1 MKLWISLLL
10 VAGIAQ
16 AALTELEKA
25 RDRQDRPALQRI
37 VSHFADA
44 ARGKPNDADAQYR
57 AALAHSYLA
66 EVEIEQHDKAEAT
79 VAAQSG
85 IEIAQRAVAL
95 NSSSAEYHRLLGT
108 LCGQAISS
116 SGLLGLRYGKCAL
129 DSVNRAIELDP
140 HNPENYVSHGVGM
153 LYLPAAFG
161 GGVDLAVKDFRKA
174 IELNPASSDAWLW
187 LGIALRKQNHDAEAR
202 SAFEKVLKLDPDR
215 LWAKEQLEKTPA
227 TP

>member
-10 VAGIAQ
+10 IAGIAQ

-37 VSHFADA
+37 VSRFADA
-44 ARGKPNDADAQYR
+44 AKGKPNDADAQYE

-66 EVEIEQHDKAEAT
+66 EVAIEQHDKASATEA
-79 VAAQSG
+79 AESG

-95 NSSSAEYHRLLGT
+95 NASSAEYHRLLGT

-153 LYLPAAFG
+153 LYLPPAFG

-174 IELNPASSDAWLW
+174 IELNPTSTDGWLW
-187 LGIALRKQNHDAEAR
+187 LGIALRKQNHDGEAR
-202 SAFEKVLKLDPDR
+202 AAFEKVLKLNPDR
-215 LWAKEQLEKTPA
+215 LWAKEQLAKTPA